1 MCECYSE
8 AIKLGGDKMRC
19 TECNKIYR
27 GGKSW
32 KISKGF
38 YSMYAS
44 CPKHS
49 NDNPQQEAYKDL
61 RINPK

>member
-1 MCECYSE
+1 MRVIEC
-8 AIKLGGDKMRC
+8 GGDNMRC

-27 GGKSW
+27 GGKGW

-44 CPKHS
+44 CPEHS
-49 NDNPQQEAYKDL
+49 KDNPQQEAYKDL
-61 RINPK
+61 RINPNS